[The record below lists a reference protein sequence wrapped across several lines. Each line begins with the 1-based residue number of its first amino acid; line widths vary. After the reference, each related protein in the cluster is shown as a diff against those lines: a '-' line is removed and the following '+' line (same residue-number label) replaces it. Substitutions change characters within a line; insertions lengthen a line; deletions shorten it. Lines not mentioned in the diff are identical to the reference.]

1 MKLTIREMILAAL
14 FAALAMVAAVLFRF
28 GAPVVP
34 FSLVPFVMVLSGA
47 LLGAR
52 AGALAMLVYV
62 LLGLTGLPVFEK
74 PPFGGP
80 AYVLQPTFGFL
91 AGYIAGAYVTGAL
104 LPKKKEPGVIRYFLA
119 MAGGLT
125 ALYLFG
131 LPYLYLIL
139 NFYLG
144 KTFSAWQVIK
154 IGFLP
159 FIGFDLLKAAAA
171 TALTRAVSRRLAA
184 PRGKEEGA

>member
-14 FAALAMVAAVLFRF
+14 FATLAMVAAALFRF

-34 FSLVPFVMVLSGA
+34 FSLVPFVVMLSGA

-62 LLGLTGLPVFEK
+62 LLGLIGLPVFEK

-91 AGYIAGAYVTGAL
+91 VGYIAGAYVTGAL
-104 LPKKKEPGVIRYFLA
+104 LPKKGHPGAVRYFLA
-119 MAGGLT
+119 MAGGLA

-144 KTFSAWQVIK
+144 KTFSVWQVIK

-159 FIGFDLLKAAAA
+159 FIGLDLLKAAAA
-171 TALTRAVSRRLAA
+171 AVLARAVGRRLAVL
-184 PRGKEEGA
+184 RGKEADA

>member
-1 MKLTIREMILAAL
+1 MKLTVREMILAAL
-14 FAALAMVAAVLFRF
+14 FATLAMVAAALFRF

-34 FSLVPFVMVLSGA
+34 FSLVPFVVMLTGA

-52 AGALAMLVYV
+52 VGALAMLVYV
-62 LLGLTGLPVFEK
+62 LSGLIGLPVFEK

-80 AYVLQPTFGFL
+80 AYVLQPTFGYLLGFV
-91 AGYIAGAYVTGAL
+91 GGAYVTGAL
-104 LPKKKEPGVIRYFLA
+104 LPKKGQPGIIRYFLA
-119 MAGGLT
+119 MTGGL
-125 ALYLFG
+125 AVIYLFG

-144 KTFSAWQVIK
+144 KAFSAWQVIK

-159 FIGFDLLKAAAA
+159 FIGLDLLKALAAA
-171 TALTRAVSRRLAA
+171 ALARVVCRRLDIL
-184 PRGKEEGA
+184 RGRKAGV